1 MEVEK
6 EAAYMDEL
14 LQEMR
19 ENIQILMET
28 AEVLENQI
36 QRLQNLNPEEAREF
50 ISMYQAPLTERNI
63 SVDSKN
69 VIEEPSVSES
79 VPAHLAQKRK
89 KSVMSKI

>member
-1 MEVEK
+1 
-6 EAAYMDEL
+6 MDEL

-36 QRLQNLNPEEAREF
+36 QRLQDLSPDEAREF
-50 ISMYQAPLTERNI
+50 ISMYQDPLNERNI
-63 SVDSKN
+63 SVDSEN
-69 VIEEPSVSES
+69 VIEEPSASES
-79 VPAHLAQKRK
+79 VPAHPAQRRK

>member
-1 MEVEK
+1 
-6 EAAYMDEL
+6 MDEL

-36 QRLQNLNPEEAREF
+36 QRLQNLSPEEAREF
-50 ISMYQAPLTERNI
+50 ISMYQAPLNERNI
-63 SVDSKN
+63 SVDSNN
-69 VIEEPSVSES
+69 VIEELSASES
-79 VPAHLAQKRK
+79 VPAHPAQRRK

>member
-1 MEVEK
+1 
-6 EAAYMDEL
+6 MDEL

-19 ENIQILMET
+19 ENIQILMEA

-63 SVDSKN
+63 SVNSKN
-69 VIEEPSVSES
+69 AIEEPSISES
-79 VPAHLAQKRK
+79 APTYPAPRRK

>member
-1 MEVEK
+1 
-6 EAAYMDEL
+6 MDEL

-36 QRLQNLNPEEAREF
+36 QRLQSLSPEEAREF
-50 ISMYQAPLTERNI
+50 VSLYQDPLKERNI
-63 SVDSKN
+63 SVTS
-69 VIEEPSVSES
+69 EENTEGRTVSENMQ
-79 VPAHLAQKRK
+79 VRPRYRRK

>member
-1 MEVEK
+1 MF
-6 EAAYMDEL
+6 MDEL

-36 QRLQNLNPEEAREF
+36 QRLQSLSPEEAREF
-50 ISMYQAPLTERNI
+50 VSLYQDPLKERNI
-63 SVDSKN
+63 SVTS
-69 VIEEPSVSES
+69 EENTEGRTVSENMQ
-79 VPAHLAQKRK
+79 VRPRYRRK

>member
-1 MEVEK
+1 
-6 EAAYMDEL
+6 MDEL

-36 QRLQNLNPEEAREF
+36 QRLQSLSPEEAREF
-50 ISMYQAPLTERNI
+50 VSLYQDLLKERNI
-63 SVDSKN
+63 SVTS
-69 VIEEPSVSES
+69 EENTEGRTVSENMQ
-79 VPAHLAQKRK
+79 VRPRYRRK

>member
-1 MEVEK
+1 
-6 EAAYMDEL
+6 MDEL

-36 QRLQNLNPEEAREF
+36 RRLQSLSPEEAREF
-50 ISMYQAPLTERNI
+50 IQCHQEALRERNV
-63 SVDSKN
+63 SVDASSSR
-69 VIEEPSVSES
+69 EEVLPVTEK
-79 VPAHLAQKRK
+79 PAERGQRKRK

>member
-1 MEVEK
+1 
-6 EAAYMDEL
+6 MDEL

-36 QRLQNLNPEEAREF
+36 RRLQSLSPEEARKF
-50 ISMYQAPLTERNI
+50 IQYHQEALRERNVA
-63 SVDSKN
+63 VDPSN
-69 VIEEPSVSES
+69 REETLPTTEK
-79 VPAHLAQKRK
+79 PTEHTQRKRK